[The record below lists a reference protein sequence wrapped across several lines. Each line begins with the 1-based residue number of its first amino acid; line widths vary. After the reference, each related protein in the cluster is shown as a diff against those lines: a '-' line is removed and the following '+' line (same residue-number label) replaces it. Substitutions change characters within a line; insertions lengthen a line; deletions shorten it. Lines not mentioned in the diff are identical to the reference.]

1 MLLLMTWSGITPAE
15 EKPLDLV
22 IKQQRAVIAWPQ
34 TEHERPQVN
43 WYWQQIRK
51 IAATQFSGMDME
63 LAVSPSYKTG
73 GDDEGFLLGATIPL
87 YSKEKKLARNKA
99 ARNFLDEGAKL
110 CAQLEEALRTYL
122 IYQQAYSNYEMLAQD
137 EGSDILDKLVKVQVD
152 IVKQEALITQSHR
165 QLQSFIAPFCSEVK
179 ILGWEKAK

>member
-1 MLLLMTWSGITPAE
+1 MLLMIWSGITLAE
-15 EKPLDLV
+15 ETQLNTVL
-22 IKQQRAVIAWPQ
+22 KQQRAVIAWPQ

-51 IAATQFSGMDME
+51 IAAEQFAGMDME
-63 LAVSPSYKTG
+63 LAVSPSYKIG
-73 GDDEGFLLGATIPL
+73 GDDEGVSFGATIPL

-137 EGSDILDKLVKVQVD
+137 EGSDILDKLVTVQVN

-165 QLQSFIAPFCSEVK
+165 QLQGFIAPFSSEVK
-179 ILGWEKAK
+179 ILGWEKAQ